1 MNFFGDSKP
10 ISIFEIGS
18 KMTELEMVMLAK
30 KSKLCLNGTF
40 LKGLEE

>member
-30 KSKLCLNGTF
+30 KSLNQNYALMVLF
-40 LKGLEE
+40 